1 MIVYVVNVTRVDDG
15 MDFDFLGAYS
25 NLALAGRVVNQY
37 MEQIINNDNIPVK
50 LSCRFEEIW
59 GYSFLLTDSLGEIAT
74 IEIIRTTLNE

>member
-37 MEQIINNDNIPVK
+37 MEQIINNDNIPIK

-59 GYSFLLTDSLGEIAT
+59 GYSFLLTDSIGEIAT
-74 IEIIRTTLNE
+74 VEIIRTTLNE

>member
-1 MIVYVVNVTRVDDG
+1 MVIYVVNVTRVDDG

-37 MEQIINNDNIPVK
+37 MDQIIANDNIPIR
-50 LSCRFEEIW
+50 LSYRSEEIW
-59 GYSFLLTDSLGEIAT
+59 GYSFLLSDSIGEIAT

>member
-1 MIVYVVNVTRVDDG
+1 MIIYVVNVTRVDDG

-37 MEQIINNDNIPVK
+37 MEQIITNDNIPVRMRYR
-50 LSCRFEEIW
+50 CEEIW
-59 GYSFLLTDSLGEIAT
+59 GYSFFLTDSIGEIAT

>member
-1 MIVYVVNVTRVDDG
+1 MVIYVVNVTRVDDG

-37 MEQIINNDNIPVK
+37 MEQIINNDYIPVR

-74 IEIIRTTLNE
+74 VEIIRTTLNE

>member
-1 MIVYVVNVTRVDDG
+1 MVIYVVNVTRVDDG

>member
-1 MIVYVVNVTRVDDG
+1 MVIYVVNVTRVDDG

-59 GYSFLLTDSLGEIAT
+59 GYSFLLTDSLGEIAA

>member
-1 MIVYVVNVTRVDDG
+1 MVIYVVNVTRVDYG

-37 MEQIINNDNIPVK
+37 MERIIADDNIPVRMY
-50 LSCRFEEIW
+50 SRSEEIW
-59 GYSFLLTDSLGEIAT
+59 GYSFMLVDSIGEIAT

>member
-1 MIVYVVNVTRVDDG
+1 MIIYVVNVTRVDDG

-37 MEQIINNDNIPVK
+37 MNRIITDDNIPVRM
-50 LSCRFEEIW
+50 SCRFEEIW
-59 GYSFLLTDSLGEIAT
+59 GYSFLLTDSIGEIAT